1 MKIRVL
7 FASLVAVL
15 ALVLALPACSSSH
28 QSAPP
33 QHSTAPASEGDQ
45 QGDQP
50 SDEGDQANEGEDED
64 ADSATGPED
73 GYVSERVTKG
83 GIPVG
88 ALARAGAQAQAVAAQ
103 TLLRDPAAVQAK
115 WKFIG
120 PTNVGGRVLDIAVD
134 PSAQNTIY
142 VATASGGVWKS
153 TDGGATMKQAWPNKN
168 VQPIGAIAVASDGT
182 LYAGTGEAG
191 PGGGSITYGGNGIY
205 KSTDGAKTWTK
216 AGNMPSPVVGRIV
229 IDPTNP
235 SRIFVAGTGDLYNA
249 GGGRGV
255 YRSTD
260 AGATWTR
267 VLKGDNSTTGAV
279 DLAMDP
285 TNPNTIFA
293 AMWDHKRE
301 PDLRTYGGVGSG
313 VYRSTD
319 GGDTWSRLTNGLP
332 AASKDIGR
340 IGIAL
345 SPSTPT
351 RVYAIVISTNG
362 SYQGFYRSNDGGD
375 SWTQMSASGL
385 SGSQSSYGWWFGR
398 IWVDPA
404 NQDRVFVAG
413 VSLEL
418 STDGGQTFG
427 VSGGVHADQHA
438 MVWDPKQSG
447 RVYLGNDGGEYH
459 SDTNGSSWT
468 HATYEPFTQFY
479 SVDVS
484 EQDDTRVVGG
494 AQDNGTLRSW
504 ANWADYTG
512 GDGEEA
518 LIDPTNQN
526 NIYGCSQYGVCSR
539 STNGGTSSSA
549 FGSMTSSRFNW
560 FTPVQF
566 DPSNPQV
573 IYAGG
578 NQLNRSTNGAQ
589 TFTAISPD
597 LTGGPGRDPQY
608 PFGTITTVAA
618 SKTNSQEIFT
628 GTDDGRLWYTT
639 NLGGSW
645 TRATDSNLPGFWVSR
660 VAVDP
665 TNAQVAYVT
674 YSGYRGGNDAAYVLK
689 TTNGG
694 TTWTNITGNLP
705 KAPVNDIVVN
715 GSNLYVA
722 TDVGV
727 YRTTDGG
734 ATWRTLGKGLPNLPV
749 DDIELD
755 TSTNELFAG
764 TFGRG
769 MWRIALS

>member
-1 MKIRVL
+1 MKTRVL
-7 FASLVAVL
+7 FASLIAVL
-15 ALVLALPACSSSH
+15 ALALALPACTSKPTRH
-28 QSAPP
+28 SAPA
-33 QHSTAPASEGDQ
+33 QRADTRADREQAAGDE
-45 QGDQP
+45 DQR
-50 SDEGDQANEGEDED
+50 EEGEEAD
-64 ADSATGPED
+64 ALTGPED

-83 GIPVG
+83 GIPAG

-103 TLLRDPAAVQAK
+103 TLLRDPAATRLR

-120 PTNVGGRVLDIAVD
+120 PTNVGGRVLDVAVD
-134 PSAQNTIY
+134 PNAQNTIY

-168 VQPIGAIAVASDGT
+168 PQPTGAIAAASDGT

-191 PGGGSITYGGNGIY
+191 PGGGSITYSGPGMFKSVDGG
-205 KSTDGAKTWTK
+205 KTWAK
-216 AGNMPSPVVGRIV
+216 AGDMPSPVVGRIV

-235 SRIFVAGTGDLYNA
+235 NVIFVAGTGDLFNP

-255 YRSTD
+255 YRSID
-260 AGATWTR
+260 AGSTWTR
-267 VLKGDNSTTGAV
+267 VLKGDNGTTGAV

-285 TNPNTIFA
+285 TNPDTIYA

-345 SPSTPT
+345 SPSTPS

-362 SYQGFYRSNDGGD
+362 SFQGFYRSNDSGD
-375 SWTQMSASGL
+375 SWTKLTASGL

-404 NQDRVFVAG
+404 NKDRVFVAG

-418 STDGGQTFG
+418 STDGGNSFG
-427 VSGGVHADQHA
+427 ISSGVHADQHA
-438 MVWDPKQSG
+438 MVWDPKQPG

-459 SDTNGSSWT
+459 SDTNGNSGGWT

-484 EQDDTRVVGG
+484 EQDHTRVVGG

-539 STNGGTSSSA
+539 STNGGTSSA
-549 FGSMTSSRFNW
+549 PFGSMASSRFNW

-645 TRATDSNLPGFWVSR
+645 TQATDSDLPGFWVSR

-665 TNAQVAYVT
+665 SNAQVAYVT
-674 YSGYRGGNDAAYVLK
+674 YSGYRAGNDAAYVLR
-689 TTNGG
+689 TGDGG
-694 TTWTNITGNLP
+694 ATWSNISGNLP
-705 KAPVNDIVVN
+705 KAPVNDIVVA
-715 GSNLYVA
+715 GSTLYVA

-727 YRTTDGG
+727 YRTKDGG
-734 ATWRTLGKGLPNLPV
+734 ATWSTLGKGLPSVPV

-755 TSTNELFAG
+755 ASTNELFAG

-769 MWRIALS
+769 MWRVALS